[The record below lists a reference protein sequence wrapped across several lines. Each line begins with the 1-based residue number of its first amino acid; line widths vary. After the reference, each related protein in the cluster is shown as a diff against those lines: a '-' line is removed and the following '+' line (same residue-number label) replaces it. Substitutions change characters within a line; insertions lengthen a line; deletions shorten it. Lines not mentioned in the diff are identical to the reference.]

1 MIRLSKL
8 TDYGIVLLS
17 YVAQRSLGEMIT
29 ARSLS
34 EESRLPL
41 PTVSKILKMLSRA
54 GLLVSHR
61 GNKGGYT
68 LSRAAA
74 DISIADVISAIEGP
88 LALTECSSAAPVLC
102 ELEDTCPSRKNWKKI
117 NEAVGDAL
125 AALTLLD
132 MVRPGFGTC
141 ESHQVARAVTE
152 PLLKLV
158 RR

>member
-17 YVAQRSLGEMIT
+17 YIAARANGQITT

-68 LSRAAA
+68 LSRGAD
-74 DISIADVISAIEGP
+74 DISILDIISAIEGSP
-88 LALTECSSAAPVLC
+88 ALTECSSTAPLLC
-102 ELEDTCPSRKNWKKI
+102 ELEETCPSRKNWKKI
-117 NEAVGDAL
+117 NDAVRDAL
-125 AALTLLD
+125 GELVLMD
-132 MVRPGFGTC
+132 MVGSKANDC
-141 ESHQVARAVTE
+141 EKSGSASVAE
-152 PLLKLV
+152 PLLQLV